1 MKDKW
6 GDNMGKVYLIGAGPG
21 DEELITLKAIKALKQ
36 CTAVLYDRLAGNG
49 ILSYLNSDCKIYYC
63 GKKPGCH
70 YKTQD
75 ETNTMLVSLASSGH
89 IVGRIKGGDPYVFG
103 RGGEEGLLLRKA
115 GIEFEVIP
123 GITSAISVL
132 NYAGIPVTSRGY
144 AQSFHVFTGKS
155 AEKLN
160 INWNSAATI
169 EGTLIFLMGLENI
182 ETITSKLMENNMNS
196 DIPCAVIMRGTTS
209 KQRKVIG
216 TLSDISSKVKQAKL
230 ESPCIIVVGEVVKL
244 NTDLNWYENK
254 PLFGINICV
263 TRSKQ
268 QSGSIKE
275 YFLTLGAQVTEINA
289 IKVNN
294 TSEALKEYDKK
305 LPDYDYLIFTSV
317 NSENIFFDYLI
328 ENEIDIRSIKAKFA
342 VVGPATEKNLRARG
356 IIAQI
361 KPEKFAAE
369 GLFSVIKNQVKSGDK
384 ILIPCSK
391 KSRNFL
397 EDSLLGSGCEVD
409 IAHIY
414 DTQKDETSDL
424 NAFEDV
430 DITIFTSPSI
440 VKNMISL
447 VGLEQLRK
455 KKCLAIGPITEKEL
469 IKNGI
474 KTYVCDNFS
483 NEGII
488 TKILEIKNDGGFK
501 NVY

>member
-1 MKDKW
+1 
-6 GDNMGKVYLIGAGPG
+6 MGKVYLIGAGPG
-21 DEELITLKAIKALKQ
+21 DEELITLKAVKALKQ

-49 ILSYLNSDCKIYYC
+49 LLSYLNSECKIYYC

-75 ETNTMLVSLASSGH
+75 ETNKMLVTLAQSGH
-89 IVGRIKGGDPYVFG
+89 TVGRIKGGDPYVFG
-103 RGGEEGLLLRKA
+103 RGGEEGLILREA

-160 INWNSAATI
+160 INWSSAASI

-182 ETITSKLMENNMNS
+182 ETITSKLMENKMNS
-196 DIPCAVIMRGTTS
+196 DVPCAVIMRGTTS
-209 KQRKVIG
+209 KQKKVIG
-216 TLSDISSKVKQAKL
+216 TLKDITSKVKEAKL
-230 ESPCIIVVGEVVKL
+230 ESPCIIVIGEVVKL
-244 NTDLNWYENK
+244 NTDLNWYESK
-254 PLFGINICV
+254 PLFGVNICV

-275 YFLTLGAQVTEINA
+275 KFLRLGAQVTEINA
-289 IKVNN
+289 IKINN
-294 TSEALKEYDKK
+294 TAKALKDYEGK
-305 LPDYDYLIFTSV
+305 LSEYDYLIFTSV
-317 NSENIFFDYLI
+317 NSENIFFDYLR
-328 ENEIDIRSIKAKFA
+328 ENEIDIRTIKAKFA
-342 VVGPATEKNLRARG
+342 VVGPATDKNLRARG

-361 KPEKFAAE
+361 KPEKFASE

-397 EDSLLGSGCEVD
+397 ETSLVESGCEVD
-409 IAHIY
+409 IVHIY

-424 NAFEDV
+424 SSFEDV
-430 DITIFTSPSI
+430 DITLFTSPSI

-447 VGLEQLRK
+447 VGIEQLK
-455 KKCLAIGPITEKEL
+455 LKKCLAIGPITQKEL
-469 IKNGI
+469 TQNGI
-474 KTYVCDNFS
+474 ETYVCDNFS
-483 NEGII
+483 SEGIVK
-488 TKILEIKNDGGFK
+488 KILEIKNNGGFK